1 MSVTT
6 RNTFGKDTLGVLGIR
21 GYFRPGTHTTAAAQ
35 ASDTT
40 LVVSDGSIFGGTD
53 TITVGSGTTQ
63 ESVTISSIT
72 GNTLTVGA
80 LSNAHA
86 AGEMVRLASWVDL
99 GIIKNWEPTDETE
112 ELEIQGARSGLLET
126 YEVLAISASLGYT
139 FDSENPN
146 DDDILALWNGGE
158 MTDDSGGTGASAPF
172 SFNSTSGELM
182 WVRQNAQ
189 SSKPSLIL
197 YHPSATI
204 RRDGQSGTP
213 GEEQSGLSFTATVTS
228 DENFKVPSGVN
239 SATPTA
245 TYGYLYR
252 VPTASLSTAT
262 GTVSA

>member
-6 RNTFGKDTLGVLGIR
+6 RNTFGKSTLGVLGIR
-21 GYFRPGTHTTAAAQ
+21 GFFRPGARTTAAAD

-40 LVVSDGSIFGGTD
+40 LTVDNPGMFATTD
-53 TITVGSGTTQ
+53 SVTVGTGADQ
-63 ESVTISSIT
+63 ETVTISNIV
-72 GNTLTVGA
+72 GNVLTVSA
-80 LSNAHA
+80 LAKA
-86 AGEMVRLASWVDL
+86 QPAGSMVRKAGWVDL

-146 DDDILALWNGGE
+146 DDDILALWNGTRMSADPGA
-158 MTDDSGGTGASAPF
+158 TGASSPIAF
-172 SFNSTSGELM
+172 DSTNGELM

-189 SSKPSLIL
+189 SSKPSQIL

-228 DENFKVPSGVN
+228 DEAYKVPATVN
-239 SATPTA
+239 AATPTA
-245 TYGYLYR
+245 RYGYLYR
-252 VPTASLSTAT
+252 VPTASLSAAETA
-262 GTVSA
+262 VSA